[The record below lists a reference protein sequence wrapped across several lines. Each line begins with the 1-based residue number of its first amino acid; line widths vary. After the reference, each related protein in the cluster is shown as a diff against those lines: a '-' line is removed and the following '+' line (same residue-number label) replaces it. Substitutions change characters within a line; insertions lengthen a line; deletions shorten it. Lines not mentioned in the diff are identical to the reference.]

1 MRSQNCHS
9 LLNGIFLYWSSL
21 LIHYILQIW
30 KMETLR
36 VFKALKGTTVVSD
49 GEVTL
54 SHSIAVRW
62 EMSGRDRKARVS
74 YLQHFL
80 GLYSVCLT
88 TIS

>member
-1 MRSQNCHS
+1 
-9 LLNGIFLYWSSL
+9 
-21 LIHYILQIW
+21 
-30 KMETLR
+30 METLR
-36 VFKALKGTTVVSD
+36 VFEALKGKMSD

-54 SHSIAVRW
+54 GHSIAIGW